1 MVFFLEHLD
10 LDSNTHTHTYM
21 YMDIHTCEHAHTRR
35 FVCIGVYGLLWWL
48 TGKESAWQCR
58 RRGFD
63 PWVGKIAWRRKW
75 QPISVFLP
83 GKFHGQRKLVG
94 YSPWDHKESET
105 INRLKNN
112 NNRKVCTHT
121 HTHTHT
127 SQESSALKAAGLEGF
142 APD

>member
-1 MVFFLEHLD
+1 M
-10 LDSNTHTHTYM
+10 
-21 YMDIHTCEHAHTRR
+21 
-35 FVCIGVYGLLWWL
+35 
-48 TGKESAWQCR
+48 
-58 RRGFD
+58 
-63 PWVGKIAWRRKW
+63 
-75 QPISVFLP
+75 
-83 GKFHGQRKLVG
+83 G

-121 HTHTHT
+121 HT